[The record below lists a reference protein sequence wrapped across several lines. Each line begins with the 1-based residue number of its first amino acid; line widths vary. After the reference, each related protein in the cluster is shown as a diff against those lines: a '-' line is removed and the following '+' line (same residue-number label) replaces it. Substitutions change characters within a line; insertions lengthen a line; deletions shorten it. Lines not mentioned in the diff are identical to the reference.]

1 MQMDG
6 PQCEQA
12 LTALKKVSWLHKRL
26 AKWEASYY
34 EQIQL
39 PDLLIVLKLQPEL
52 AVQRKKEET
61 EKSVHAR
68 SSEVWELDWTKKS
81 ACVIDASLPQ
91 KDVMA
96 RAQALVWEHL

>member
-6 PQCEQA
+6 PQCERA
-12 LTALKKVSWLHKRL
+12 LTTVKKVSWLHKHL

-39 PDLLIVLKLQPEL
+39 PDLLIVLKLQPDL

-68 SSEVWELDWTKKS
+68 SSEVWKLDWHEKS
-81 ACVIDASLPQ
+81 ARVIDASLPRN
-91 KDVMA
+91 DVLA
-96 RAQALVWEHL
+96 QVQALVWEHL